1 MGLNFEVVVSNPV
14 LTKEINPMH
23 LNGINSRRPLQTTN
37 LRNIKN
43 FRMLHVY
50 NYMYTHKLSK
60 VTRAIDRINHS
71 SLHSIFRKRQPNIY
85 MYTPSCR
92 TSSHHK
98 TVQHTNA
105 KIPSI
110 LRFQDAQYG
119 NCHKNTP
126 FFNPKDRV
134 CRSASELLLHAL
146 MSVYHCIV

>member
-1 MGLNFEVVVSNPV
+1 MGLNFEVVISNPV

-71 SLHSIFRKRQPNIY
+71 SLHSIFRKRQPNNYICILHLVAHLVTTKQY
-85 MYTPSCR
+85 NTRMPRFLPSWDSKMPLSL
-92 TSSHHK
+92 T
-98 TVQHTNA
+98 
-105 KIPSI
+105 
-110 LRFQDAQYG
+110 LRIE
-119 NCHKNTP
+119 C
-126 FFNPKDRV
+126 V
-134 CRSASELLLHAL
+134 RSASELLLHAL